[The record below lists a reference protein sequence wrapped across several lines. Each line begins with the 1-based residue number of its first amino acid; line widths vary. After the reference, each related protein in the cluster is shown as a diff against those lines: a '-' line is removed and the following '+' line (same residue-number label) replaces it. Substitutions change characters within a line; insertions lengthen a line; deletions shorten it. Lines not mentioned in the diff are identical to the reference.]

1 MEYRKKKQKFTRNE
15 QKIIGEQ
22 LKAKQ
27 RSCITILVSLF
38 YAPLNSVSGP
48 TSGIVGE
55 VTIVRGGRNKYRG
68 WGGTLSQ
75 FWGEGCNKLKS
86 RRFFSRNGVLP
97 TSTIRKGRVPLR
109 F

>member
-38 YAPLNSVSGP
+38 HAPLNSVSGP

-68 WGGTLSQ
+68 GGH
-75 FWGEGCNKLKS
+75 FKS
-86 RRFFSRNGVLP
+86 ILGGRGV
-97 TSTIRKGRVPLR
+97 IN
-109 F
+109 

>member
-1 MEYRKKKQKFTRNE
+1 MEYRKKKQKFTQNE

-38 YAPLNSVSGP
+38 RAPLNSVSGP

-55 VTIVRGGRNKYRG
+55 VTIVRGGRNKYGRG
-68 WGGTLSQ
+68 
-75 FWGEGCNKLKS
+75 
-86 RRFFSRNGVLP
+86 
-97 TSTIRKGRVPLR
+97 GRGAL
-109 F
+109 

>member
-68 WGGTLSQ
+68 GGGPFNSIL
-75 FWGEGCNKLKS
+75 GG
-86 RRFFSRNGVLP
+86 G
-97 TSTIRKGRVPLR
+97 G
-109 F
+109 